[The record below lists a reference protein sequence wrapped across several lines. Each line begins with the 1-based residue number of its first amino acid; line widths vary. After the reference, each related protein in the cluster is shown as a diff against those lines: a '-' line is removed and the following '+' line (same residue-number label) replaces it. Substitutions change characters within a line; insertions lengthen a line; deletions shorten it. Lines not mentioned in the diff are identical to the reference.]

1 MSSSYWLDDIILPKK
16 GKEVKPAEYAFSTD
30 TVILN
35 EADQKS
41 YMLDCDE
48 STTLQLQIETAE
60 GPRVIPI
67 SGQHIIT
74 TADGQQF
81 LSGGVLPEEQPGY
94 LHTVEGG
101 QTFILSTE
109 QGGQQIYQDSSGQQY
124 IICDVASS
132 EQTQPA
138 APVQSTEDGYTNIDS
153 FISKADPQT
162 DNSKPLVKLPSGQDG
177 EYITYEVDCQ
187 LEEGSEPLTDKNIL
201 DQDKLAN
208 LLNVLQTGEHGQ
220 ALSNADLF
228 ILAPPEHQ
236 QNESIVPD
244 FNKPEKNQYSADTGD
259 IITNLKPEAEA
270 MAPTKYVAVKMKK
283 SDLTVNNGAAATS
296 SNKSSDKEC
305 VIKNTHKKSNRKIT
319 DFSDGFV
326 KSRPAEDTK
335 ADWEYSVW
343 SGAGAQ
349 PAPPVKRKR
358 GAPKKERSD
367 VKQSKLEQTTLDV
380 GQKVEPTQCTQCGM
394 VYNHTVADDEQN
406 HNKYHKRFLKASS
419 FSGWK
424 TERVVEEYHDG
435 RIILVNQHDPKSHVK
450 KMEEVREVVD
460 IDLGI
465 TDRNQPP
472 VPGKELQ
479 AFLYISNA
487 NKVIA
492 SAFVEHIEKGYP
504 CVSAHETDDSGKA
517 PLLKSDDAPMKAV
530 CGISRLWVFKQC
542 RRKKIASRLMD
553 CVRANFVFGCTISKV
568 KIAFSDPTEN
578 GRLFAQTYCGTANFL
593 IYR

>member
-16 GKEVKPAEYAFSTD
+16 GKEVKPAEYAFSAD

-41 YMLDCDE
+41 YMLDCDDT
-48 STTLQLQIETAE
+48 TTLQLQIETAE

-109 QGGQQIYQDSSGQQY
+109 QGGQQIYQDSTGQQY
-124 IICDVASS
+124 IICDVANT
-132 EQTQPA
+132 EQTQTA
-138 APVQSTEDGYTNIDS
+138 APVQTEEPGYTNIDS
-153 FISKADPQT
+153 FISKVAPQPI

-187 LEEGSEPLTDKNIL
+187 LEDGSEPPADKNIL

-236 QNESIVPD
+236 QSDTIVPD
-244 FNKPEKNQYSADTGD
+244 FDKTATEHTADTGD
-259 IITNLKPEAEA
+259 IITNLKPEPEV

-283 SDLTVNNGAAATS
+283 SDLTVSNGASAARK
-296 SNKSSDKEC
+296 SNDKEC
-305 VIKNTHKKSNRKIT
+305 VIKNTHKRSNRKIT
-319 DFSDGFV
+319 DYSDGFV
-326 KSRPAEDTK
+326 KSRPAEETK

-349 PAPPVKRKR
+349 QPPAAKRKR
-358 GAPKKERSD
+358 GAPKKERSET
-367 VKQSKLEQTTLDV
+367 KQSKLEQMTLDV

-394 VYNHTVADDEQN
+394 VYNHAVPDDEQN

-465 TDRNQPP
+465 TDRNQNP

-492 SAFVEHIEKGYP
+492 AAFVEHIEKGYP
-504 CVSAHETDDSGKA
+504 CVSAHEPDETGKA
-517 PLLKSDDAPMKAV
+517 PLLKSDDVAMKAV

-553 CVRANFVFGCTISKV
+553 CVRANLVFGCTISKV

-578 GRLFAQTYCGTANFL
+578 GRMFAQTYCGTPNFL